1 LLEFL
6 LGWVELVL
14 CVEVDFL
21 VLVQVDLVVLDLDL
35 VGVLV
40 DRVVDVHLVELL
52 SGDRFL

>member
-1 LLEFL
+1 MLESL
-6 LGWVELVL
+6 LGWVELGL
-14 CVEVDFL
+14 CVEVDF
-21 VLVQVDLVVLDLDL
+21 VVFVQVDLVVLDLDL